1 MKTTLLFL
9 AFLLYFKAILYS
21 QVTLYTE
28 SFETD
33 GEGSRYFSNT
43 YNDCAT
49 ISNPDYFLRTN
60 TNPVLPP
67 SNCVAG
73 FGNALTLNGLQ
84 GTWFWAGED
93 IRSNAMPA
101 PGARPPGNI
110 TTQVINVSGYNTLTV
125 SMYLATASNN
135 GARWEMDDSIN
146 IHASLNGGTFFPVG
160 RFVGG
165 AVAGGDL
172 RQDLN
177 LDGLP
182 DGAVVSTSVFT
193 KYTFSIP
200 GTGTTLRVEFDFD
213 QFGGTEES
221 AIDLIEV
228 KGNVVVPVELL
239 RFEAYKAGDAVNLN
253 WETATEKENNYF
265 SVERSDETF
274 QFQEIGKVDGS
285 PNNIGHTYSWTD
297 GVPKPGVNY
306 YRLRQYDKDGTAHV
320 SPMVQVR
327 MGNPGIILKISP
339 NPAAARTSLEL
350 ESASEG
356 PVQIALFD
364 VRGNLQWQQN
374 YVPGKGVNQIELAT
388 EHLEAGIYFMRVESE
403 GRISYARLVKTQE

>member
-1 MKTTLLFL
+1 
-9 AFLLYFKAILYS
+9 
-21 QVTLYTE
+21 
-28 SFETD
+28 
-33 GEGSRYFSNT
+33 
-43 YNDCAT
+43 
-49 ISNPDYFLRTN
+49 
-60 TNPVLPP
+60 
-67 SNCVAG
+67 
-73 FGNALTLNGLQ
+73 
-84 GTWFWAGED
+84 
-93 IRSNAMPA
+93 
-101 PGARPPGNI
+101 
-110 TTQVINVSGYNTLTV
+110 
-125 SMYLATASNN
+125 
-135 GARWEMDDSIN
+135 
-146 IHASLNGGTFFPVG
+146 
-160 RFVGG
+160 
-165 AVAGGDL
+165 
-172 RQDLN
+172 
-177 LDGLP
+177 
-182 DGAVVSTSVFT
+182 
-193 KYTFSIP
+193 
-200 GTGTTLRVEFDFD
+200 
-213 QFGGTEES
+213 
-221 AIDLIEV
+221 
-228 KGNVVVPVELL
+228 L